1 MKTWMNFFK
10 KKQKPLRMVHL
21 YDLSVVLPMYQ
32 SKQGWEL
39 QLIDNIKTINK
50 QLGDAT
56 VIEFIVVNDGGEI
69 EQLSN
74 LFDVVRDSHPNI
86 KFISYN
92 GNMGKGFALRT
103 GVAAA
108 SAPHII
114 TTDLDF
120 PYQIEDLKK
129 IFLLLK
135 AGEDI
140 VVGRR
145 NPTYY
150 ASIPFRRK
158 VISKAC
164 NALNRYVL
172 KLPFAD
178 AQSGFMG
185 FNKAG
190 RNLFLRTTIDRFL
203 VDTEFLVL
211 AHRLQYPI
219 KVVDINLKSGIR
231 FSSMGW
237 KILATEGKNFYRI
250 LRMNKGKISPQKV
263 IVYEQQASVA
273 NV

>member
-129 IFLLLK
+129 VFLLLK

-178 AQSGFMG
+178 AQSGLKG